1 MKGEMMGA
9 AKGGSLRNMRHERF
23 CREYAAGKSQAEAY
37 AAAGYS
43 TKKRQNLHA
52 CGTRLMRNVAVR
64 RRINELQSYAA
75 ETESISIES
84 LMREAS
90 QIQRA
95 AMLDGNQSA
104 AVAALTAKAK
114 IAGLWVEKT
123 ESENTNLNYA
133 ISDQLPSEE
142 QWEAERVERD
152 NKSQGF
158 KLIEGGKPNEIS
170 NK

>member
-1 MKGEMMGA
+1 
-9 AKGGSLRNMRHERF
+9 
-23 CREYAAGKSQAEAY
+23 
-37 AAAGYS
+37 
-43 TKKRQNLHA
+43 
-52 CGTRLMRNVAVR
+52 MRNVAVR

-75 ETESISIES
+75 ESENISIES

-95 AMLDGNQSA
+95 AMLENNHSA

-142 QWEAERVERD
+142 QWEAERIARD
-152 NKSQGF
+152 VP
-158 KLIEGGKPNEIS
+158 LIANQMVDKTKN
-170 NK
+170 